1 MTISDGFAVW
11 VLLIWVF
18 LLWGLVGIPIVLAV
32 VMACVFSWVTIEVVG
47 RVGEKEAEENI
58 SEADVA

>member
-1 MTISDGFAVW
+1 
-11 VLLIWVF
+11 
-18 LLWGLVGIPIVLAV
+18 
-32 VMACVFSWVTIEVVG
+32 MACVFSWVTIEVVG